1 MTQRN
6 PRRRPWHY
14 VAALFTDLGNGMY
27 NHFLVPVDGTMLSAT
42 NVEAAT
48 GLAARLGARITFFHA
63 TRDLGSTGEG
73 ALLRSISPDTFLAA
87 VTGDTQAVLSRAAA
101 DADAAG
107 VQCSTISRV
116 CDRAAE
122 SIVEV
127 AKDQGCDLIVM
138 ASRGARGVEGWLHS
152 SRTEEVLRRSPM
164 ALLVTRVASNDPLS
178 SRERALGI
186 IQEEHRSIAVV
197 VRGMWEAAQKIEQS
211 PSPQDCAGLEGM
223 LAYLREFPLR
233 LHHPKEEEYLHP
245 AMRKRFA
252 PADALLLQI
261 EAQHVR
267 EYALIDE
274 VALRLAEATNS
285 ATGASGAL
293 AAAMRSL
300 ADATWQH
307 IGLEEREVLPMA
319 QQCLIEEDWDRL
331 AKAFEENRDRGFGEL
346 AGTDFRR
353 LFAQI
358 ANALSE
364 ARH

>member
-1 MTQRN
+1 
-6 PRRRPWHY
+6 
-14 VAALFTDLGNGMY
+14 MY

-48 GLAARLGARITFFHA
+48 GLAARLGARMTFFHA

-73 ALLRSISPDTFLAA
+73 ALLRSVSPDTFIAA

-107 VQCSTISRV
+107 VQCTTISRV

-127 AKDQGCDLIVM
+127 AKEQGCDLIVM
-138 ASRGARGVEGWLHS
+138 ASRGARGVDGWLHGS
-152 SRTEEVLRRSPM
+152 HTEGVLRRSPV

-197 VRGMWEAAQKIEQS
+197 VRGMWGAAKKIEES
-211 PSPQDCAGLEGM
+211 ASPQDCASLKAM
-223 LAYLREFPLR
+223 LAYLREFPMR

-252 PADALLLQI
+252 PADALLLQV

-267 EYALIDE
+267 EYALIDD
-274 VALRLAEATNS
+274 VAGRLAEAMRS
-285 ATGASGAL
+285 PTGESGAV
-293 AAAMRSL
+293 AAAVRRL

-307 IGLEEREVLPMA
+307 IGLEEREVLLMA
-319 QQCLIEEDWDRL
+319 QQCLIEEDWDAL
-331 AKAFEENRDRGFGEL
+331 AQAFEENRDRGFGEL

-353 LFAQI
+353 MFAQI
-358 ANALSE
+358 ANSLSVDS
-364 ARH
+364 H

>member
-1 MTQRN
+1 
-6 PRRRPWHY
+6 
-14 VAALFTDLGNGMY
+14 MY
-27 NHFLVPVDGTMLSAT
+27 NHFLVPVDGTMLSAA
-42 NVEAAT
+42 NVDAAT

-73 ALLRSISPDTFLAA
+73 AILRSVSPDEFSAA
-87 VTGDTQAVLSRAAA
+87 ATGDTQAVLSRAAA

-107 VQCSTISRV
+107 VQCATISRV

-127 AKDQGCDLIVM
+127 AKAQGCDLIVM
-138 ASRGARGVEGWLHS
+138 ASRGARGVDGWLHS
-152 SRTEEVLRRSPM
+152 SHTEGVLRRSPM

-197 VRGMWEAAQKIEQS
+197 VRGMWEAAQRVES
-211 PSPQDCAGLEGM
+211 SATPQDCAGLEAM
-223 LAYLREFPLR
+223 LAYLREFPLS

-245 AMRKRFA
+245 AMRKRFNA
-252 PADALLLQI
+252 ADALLLQV
-261 EAQHVR
+261 EAQHLR
-267 EYALIDE
+267 EYALIND
-274 VALRLAEATNS
+274 VAVRLAEAKRS
-285 ATGASGAL
+285 PTGESGTL
-293 AAAMRSL
+293 AAAVRTL

-319 QQCLIEEDWDRL
+319 QRYLIEKDWDEMAR
-331 AKAFEENRDRGFGEL
+331 AFEENRDQGFGEL

-353 LFAQI
+353 MFAQI
-358 ANALSE
+358 ANSLA
-364 ARH
+364 AREH